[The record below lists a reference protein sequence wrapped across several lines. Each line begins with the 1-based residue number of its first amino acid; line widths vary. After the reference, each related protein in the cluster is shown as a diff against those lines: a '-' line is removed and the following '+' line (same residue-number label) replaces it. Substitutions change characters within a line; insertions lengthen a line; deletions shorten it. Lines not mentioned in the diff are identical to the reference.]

1 VEERRRQHDRDRR
14 AFPADASLDTF
25 EWRIS
30 TAHVGTDGPFSS
42 FPGIDRTLA
51 VLTGEGIALASDEG
65 SVMLERASAPHS
77 FPGEQAITGRLIG
90 GPIDDLNV
98 MTRRGIWQH
107 HMKWMS
113 GPGPHH
119 LTCGAL
125 LMLVAR
131 SDGWTVDARDAEQQ
145 IGTGDAVLFFGGES
159 VTLTSGSDSAE
170 IFAIELWPAAAR

>member
-1 VEERRRQHDRDRR
+1 MRIIR
-14 AFPADASLDTF
+14 ASSCRVMPWKNGGGSTTEIAVFPADASLDTF

-119 LTCGAL
+119 LTCGTL

-159 VTLTSGSDSAE
+159 VTLTSGSDNE
-170 IFAIELWPAAAR
+170 